1 MPANVPEPAEVI
13 TRMTSRRPRFWPPGA
28 DATGQAPETRRPP
41 AQETGDDGDRRVP
54 LVLVDGRMAR
64 RRRTGIATYISELRH
79 VMETKPASDL
89 RIEWVFG
96 PPALPRLGRLTRWG
110 NLFLDVL
117 WLHVMLPLTA
127 WRRRAALIHAPVNWG
142 PWWSRRPTVVTIH
155 DLSWERVPEA
165 FPENF
170 RRYARTFARRSVKQ
184 AARVIAV
191 SESTSH
197 DLQELY
203 GVPPE
208 RIRVVPNGVH
218 PDTRPP
224 GPREPIIISVGIRE
238 PRKRIGALV
247 EGHALYMARAPQDP
261 PPCRLV
267 VVGGAG
273 GDEDRV
279 RAAAGPGCEIRGFVR
294 REELLDLYRRAT
306 LLAYPSSYEGFGLPV
321 VEAMAHGCPVLCA
334 RNSSLVE
341 IGGRSAIFLD
351 DVTPEGIAA
360 ALEEALADREALAAR
375 GEAGREEAARYSW
388 PASATATRDV
398 YRQALRR

>member
-1 MPANVPEPAEVI
+1 MAK
-13 TRMTSRRPRFWPPGA
+13 RR
-28 DATGQAPETRRPP
+28 Q
-41 AQETGDDGDRRVP
+41 
-54 LVLVDGRMAR
+54 
-64 RRRTGIATYISELRH
+64 TGIGTYIQELRH

-96 PPALPRLGRLTRWG
+96 PPGLPRLGRITSWM
-110 NLFLDVL
+110 NLLIDMA
-117 WLHVMLPLTA
+117 WLHVMLPLAA
-127 WRRRAALIHAPVNWG
+127 WRRRAALLHAPVNWA
-142 PWWSRRPTVVTIH
+142 PWWSPCPTVVTIH

-165 FPENF
+165 FPDDF
-170 RRYARTFARRSVKQ
+170 RRYARTFARRSVKR

-191 SESTSH
+191 SELTSR

-218 PDTRPP
+218 PDSRPP
-224 GPREPIIISVGIRE
+224 GPREPIILSVGIRE
-238 PRKRIGALV
+238 PRKRIGMLV
-247 EGHALYMARAPQDP
+247 EGHALYMDAAPADP
-261 PPCRLV
+261 VPCRLV
-267 VVGGAG
+267 VVGGPG
-273 GDEDRV
+273 GDEERV
-279 RAAAGPGCEIRGFVR
+279 RAAAGSGCEIRGFVR

-334 RNSSLVE
+334 RNSSLIE

-351 DVTPEGIAA
+351 DVSPESIAA
-360 ALEEALADREALAAR
+360 ALTAALADRRALAER

-398 YRQALRR
+398 YRQAMRR